1 MDYDKNMK
9 DISFELKNLD
19 LLKEFI
25 FNDLIGE
32 NENKDYIN
40 EAINTYAERY
50 HEMKLKLESKN
61 KKTIIK
67 TLLHQK
73 AKKNNTID
81 LNAYAIG
88 LEAMY
93 DALHE

>member
-1 MDYDKNMK
+1 MK

-61 KKTIIK
+61 KKTIVK

>member
-67 TLLHQK
+67 TLLHQ
-73 AKKNNTID
+73 N
-81 LNAYAIG
+81 
-88 LEAMY
+88 
-93 DALHE
+93 H

>member
-1 MDYDKNMK
+1 
-9 DISFELKNLD
+9 
-19 LLKEFI
+19 
-25 FNDLIGE
+25 
-32 NENKDYIN
+32 
-40 EAINTYAERY
+40 
-50 HEMKLKLESKN
+50 MKLKLESKN

>member
-61 KKTIIK
+61 KKTIVK